1 MMNSY
6 KIQNNCCTL
15 LSGLLLTSCKQTILI
30 NEAVLVDEPATKTDL
45 YGFIKDSLI
54 DWRFGIWFT
63 VFLLLALVIWKKGNS
78 ILEWYKHKPMSS
90 KVLIAM
96 VVLAVIFIFGCIPG
110 AYNSQEY
117 GGWFALPVMMTI
129 GTFLAICINLF
140 KRIRT
145 GFDSTEKLKHI
156 PNNVRRQ
163 HNLRLLALFIAWI
176 WSCGWILYFIAIGVA
191 YKPHVGSEVFMR
203 SALASIN
210 LFVMNIDSNI
220 IDSIWSHDVLKGMI
234 CSAGFAATLC
244 TVILIM
250 LLVVYR
256 LMAYLHISNLV
267 INDQRNHLYVFF
279 DMCDASK
286 LLAQSI
292 YNEDEK
298 SVVVFVANAMS
309 NKTEYEDDKTESWR
323 SVLDILSFR
332 RKTIQDIE
340 ENERRAIAVAS
351 SDICSVDAE
360 EKDVLGNIGLETV
373 KKLMR
378 KLDGIKD
385 AQLHVFL
392 LSEDRD
398 TNVRSTS
405 ILVRDEMIGCSG
417 VNTTLYC
424 HARRDG
430 VNRILEEMGLSAEKE
445 INVKILDS
453 AHLAME
459 YLKCDVKNHPINF
472 VDINKIDNDNPGS
485 VSSEFVS
492 LVMGF
497 SETGQEAVKFLYEYG
512 AFVDKKATED
522 KSYRSKFSCHVVDCN
537 MKKLEGEFIAS
548 APSVNYVKSS
558 DVKKENNKEGAV
570 INFYELDYRSDEFF
584 TEVLEG
590 IAESLNYVVV
600 AIGDDELN
608 MTVAVEILSY
618 VRKKRKNLDNFC
630 IYVRAYEKG
639 PFKHMSEIAKHYN
652 MRLGRTAADDVN
664 KIILFGQNQ
673 EIYTFDLIVADMYLE
688 EGKKYYATYRSLQID
703 PKNDEGTWEERH
715 NKALKPSNKTTKW
728 ERLSKIRRK
737 ESQDRSNALHSY
749 TKIRILEHAVGKDN
763 AKDFALR
770 ALGGRKGRKKDIRYS
785 TLNDKENHLM
795 LNLAMCEHLRWNA
808 AHEMMGYKKNDV
820 ENECN
825 ELTKSHNCLRPWQE
839 LDEESDKV
847 SYIDDYKVYDYGVV
861 ETSFKINYED
871 EQN

>member
-1 MMNSY
+1 MNSS
-6 KIQNNCCTL
+6 KIHKNYGLL
-15 LSGLLLTSCKQTILI
+15 LSGLLLISCKQTVLI

-54 DWRFGIWFT
+54 DWRFGIWFA
-63 VFLLLALVIWKKGNS
+63 VFLLLALIIWKKGNG
-78 ILEWYKHKPMSS
+78 ILERYKHKPMSS

-96 VVLAVIFIFGCIPG
+96 VALAVIFILGCIPK

-129 GTFLAICINLF
+129 GTFLAICIKLY
-140 KRIRT
+140 KRIRA
-145 GFDSTEKLKHI
+145 GFDSSEKLKHI

-234 CSAGFAATLC
+234 CCAGFAATLC

-286 LLAQSI
+286 FLAQSI
-292 YNEDEK
+292 YDEDEN

-309 NKTEYEDDKTESWR
+309 NKIEYEDDKTESWR

-340 ENERRAIAVAS
+340 EDERRALAVAS
-351 SDICSVDAE
+351 SDICSVDAD

-373 KKLMR
+373 KKLIR
-378 KLDGIKD
+378 KLDGVND

-398 TNVRSTS
+398 TNVRATS
-405 ILVRDEMIGCSG
+405 ILVRDELIGCSG
-417 VNTTLYC
+417 YTTTVYC

-430 VNRILEEMGLSAEKE
+430 VNRILEDMGLSAEKK
-445 INVKILDS
+445 IDVKILDS

-459 YLKCDVKNHPINF
+459 YLKRDVKNHPVNF
-472 VDINKIDNDNPGS
+472 VDINKIDDDNPGS

-522 KSYRSKFSCHVVDCN
+522 NSYRSKFSCHVVDCN
-537 MKKLEGEFIAS
+537 MKKLEGQFIAS

-558 DVKKENNKEGAV
+558 EVKKENNEEGAV
-570 INFYELDYRSDEFF
+570 INFYEQDYRSDEFF
-584 TEVLEG
+584 TDVLEG

-618 VRKKRKNLDNFC
+618 VRKKRKNLEHFR

-652 MRLGRTAADDVN
+652 MRLGRTADDYEK
-664 KIILFGQNQ
+664 KIVLFGQNQ
-673 EIYTFDLIVADMYLE
+673 EIYTYELVVKDHYE
-688 EGKKYYATYRSLQID
+688 ELGKLYYNTYQGLMD
-703 PKNDEGTWEERH
+703 PNNSESWEERH
-715 NKALKPSNKTTKW
+715 RNHLVPNDSTKW
-728 ERLSKIRRK
+728 ERMSKIRRK
-737 ESQDRSNALHSY
+737 ESQDRSNALHAY
-749 TKIRILEHAVGKDN
+749 TKIRLLEQVVGKE
-763 AKDFALR
+763 KVPDFELR
-770 ALGGRKGRKKDIRYS
+770 ALSGRTGGFETIRYPN
-785 TLNDKENHLM
+785 LNEKENLLM

-808 AHEMMGYKKNDV
+808 SHEMMGYKDGEYNERTKCHQCLV
-820 ENECN
+820 PWQGLKKVSENE
-825 ELTKSHNCLRPWQE
+825 KR
-839 LDEESDKV
+839 
-847 SYIDDYKVYDYGVV
+847 DYKVYDFGVV
-861 ETSFKINYED
+861 ETSFKIHYED